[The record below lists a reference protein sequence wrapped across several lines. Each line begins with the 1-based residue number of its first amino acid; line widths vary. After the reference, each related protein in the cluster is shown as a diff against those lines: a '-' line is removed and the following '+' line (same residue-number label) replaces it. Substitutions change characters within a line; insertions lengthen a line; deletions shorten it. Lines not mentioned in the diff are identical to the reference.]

1 MFCKTGKRLT
11 VGYLQVTAVYKAELS
26 SYVDVVVVSVDNHCF
41 NGEPLQRHLASMT
54 GGGEA

>member
-1 MFCKTGKRLT
+1 MLHSMITET
-11 VGYLQVTAVYKAELS
+11 VSWCSQVTAVYKAELS

-41 NGEPLQRHLASMT
+41 KGEPLQRHLASMT